1 MTCRRPLGFSRRLW
15 LVCQFP
21 VGRVFTWLQC
31 ARASPSSIA
40 APMDGAWLFHL
51 ATANTPMCSWARA
64 YDVGL
69 GGIWSVEQPSRSL
82 MMALPT
88 WQYALDFFA
97 KSGLPVKVNTF
108 CMASFRAPT
117 LKPTALYSTEEMSD
131 LMNLPLPPPVKR
143 PKTDAPAWKVCLGRV
158 GQNVFQSLQVLGF
171 VWRQEGGGQ
180 SGAQADGALHTRVW
194 AWLSSVVGGE
204 CADHLRDRSV
214 CHF

>member
-1 MTCRRPLGFSRRLW
+1 M
-15 LVCQFP
+15 
-21 VGRVFTWLQC
+21 
-31 ARASPSSIA
+31 SISC
-40 APMDGAWLFHL
+40 GACVHL
-51 ATANTPMCSWARA
+51 ATVCTSFTFINCGTHGRSLAFPLGNSQYSYVQLGSCLASRSAMLALLTWAW
-64 YDVGL
+64 
-69 GGIWSVEQPSRSL
+69 GGFWSVEQPSRSL